1 MKAKTILLALGCV
14 AVASLLLTSCTGH
27 PRRHHRPDPEVMLR
41 RLDRRVKKLELTEA
55 QTRQYEEIRTRFKGD
70 LLNDISRFKNTHN
83 IIRTQLMMDDPD
95 IQAIAEELKQRMAG
109 SPDLRA
115 KYLDYFVE
123 FYHILDEDQ
132 RQKVLKHINRRL
144 KHVERVHS

>member
-1 MKAKTILLALGCV
+1 MN
-14 AVASLLLTSCTGH
+14 
-27 PRRHHRPDPEVMLR
+27 
-41 RLDRRVKKLELTEA
+41 KLELTEA

-70 LLNDISRFKNTHN
+70 LLKDISRFKNTHSD
-83 IIRTQLMMDDPD
+83 ISARIMMDDPD
-95 IQAIAEELKQRMAG
+95 VPAIAGELKQRMAG

-132 RQKVLKHINRRL
+132 GQKVLKHINRRL
-144 KHVERVHS
+144 RHVERVHS